1 MRDPK
6 VSNVPNESKL
16 QRALMPNSRMFLL
29 FLILFAV
36 ITFFFSDRL
45 WLSICEGVIIL
56 LLIIYSVIMRAR
68 KRHTLERYIESVTYD
83 TESAR
88 NNTLQNFP
96 LPMAVFRPADSQ
108 VIWANQNF
116 FDLCGR
122 HKPTVDMR
130 ITDVIPEFSG
140 RWLLE
145 GNTQC
150 PELLEYQGHKY
161 QIHGNL
167 VRTNPD
173 DAASYMGIT
182 YWVDVTDYEKIRLEY
197 YASRPIIAVIVIAL
211 RAQRRRRRLVLA
223 LQILL
228 LVAFLGWWELSARL
242 GWVDAFIVSS
252 PSRVVHTLVGLQA
265 SGELWLHIG
274 TSCLEVV
281 VGFVL
286 GTLLGTL
293 IAIGLWWS
301 ELLSRVLDPYL
312 VVLNALPKTAL
323 GPVFIVWI
331 GAGTESIIAMTIAI
345 SIFVTILNMHV
356 GFLSTC
362 LLYTS
367 PSPRD

>member
-1 MRDPK
+1 MSERSP
-6 VSNVPNESKL
+6 SP
-16 QRALMPNSRMFLL
+16 QRA
-29 FLILFAV
+29 A
-36 ITFFFSDRL
+36 
-45 WLSICEGVIIL
+45 
-56 LLIIYSVIMRAR
+56 Y
-68 KRHTLERYIESVTYD
+68 
-83 TESAR
+83 
-88 NNTLQNFP
+88 
-96 LPMAVFRPADSQ
+96 
-108 VIWANQNF
+108 
-116 FDLCGR
+116 
-122 HKPTVDMR
+122 
-130 ITDVIPEFSG
+130 
-140 RWLLE
+140 
-145 GNTQC
+145 
-150 PELLEYQGHKY
+150 
-161 QIHGNL
+161 
-167 VRTNPD
+167 
-173 DAASYMGIT
+173 
-182 YWVDVTDYEKIRLEY
+182 
-197 YASRPIIAVIVIAL
+197 L

-252 PSRVVHTLVGLQA
+252 PSRVVHTLVGLQT

-293 IAIGLWWS
+293 IAIGLWRS

-356 GFLSTC
+356 GFLSTDREKIR
-362 LLYTS
+362 LMQTLGATRHQILWRLVIPANYATLFNTLRVNVGLS
-367 PSPRD
+367 WVGVIMGEFLVSKAGLGYLIVYGSQVFNMDLVMATVLVLAVAAVVMYQLVLWLEKFFKNRLGVTQ